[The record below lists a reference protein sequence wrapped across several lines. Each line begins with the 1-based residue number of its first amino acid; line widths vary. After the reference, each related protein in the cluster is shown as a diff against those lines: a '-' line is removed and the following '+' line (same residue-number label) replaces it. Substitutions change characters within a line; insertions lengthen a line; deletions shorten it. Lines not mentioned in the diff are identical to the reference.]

1 MVSVRRVSIGR
12 GIYRGGYR
20 YLENCSSVVFALI
33 GESRFTEEDSPRLC
47 THACT
52 VERVVPVVDR
62 RLTTSS
68 YRCKCDARES
78 SSSETICFVYFPTKT
93 VLHLHS
99 LMGQRISFLGSRI
112 RGKKGGNK
120 LFSTSNC

>member
-1 MVSVRRVSIGR
+1 M
-12 GIYRGGYR
+12 
-20 YLENCSSVVFALI
+20 FALI
-33 GESRFTEEDSPRLC
+33 GESRFTEEDSLQLC

-78 SSSETICFVYFPTKT
+78 SSSATICFVYFRTKT
-93 VLHLHS
+93 VLHLHT
-99 LMGQRISFLGSRI
+99 LMGQRISFLGSKI
-112 RGKKGGNK
+112 RGKREGGGGNK
-120 LFSTSNC
+120 LFSISNCRLNVDCT